1 MAEAMHMTALQ
12 GGFSDAPMDSAAA
25 FRAAMEAMARPG
37 RLQEVTGA
45 TPPEGL
51 SVAAAVLLLTLVDR
65 TTPLHLA
72 PGHDGA
78 AVRDWITFHCGAPL
92 VAAEAAV
99 FALGAWEALM
109 PVSRFAIGTPEYP
122 DRAAT
127 LIIEMPELRAD
138 GVTLTGP
145 GIQTTAALNLPEP
158 GVFAENHALF
168 PLGWD
173 AFFTYGSHLAALP
186 RSTRI
191 GAF

>member
-1 MAEAMHMTALQ
+1 MAGAMQMAALQ
-12 GGFSDAPMDSAAA
+12 GGFSEAPKESAAA

-37 RLQEVTGA
+37 RLQEVRGA

-78 AVRDWITFHCGAPL
+78 AIRDWITFHCGAPL

-99 FALGAWEALM
+99 FALGSWAGLM

-127 LIIEMPELRAD
+127 LIVEMPELRAE

-145 GIQTTAALNLPEP
+145 GIQTTAALNLPETEA
-158 GVFAENHALF
+158 FAANHALF

-173 AFFTYGSHLAALP
+173 AFFTRGTQLAALP

>member
-1 MAEAMHMTALQ
+1 MAATMQMAALQ
-12 GGFSDAPMDSAAA
+12 GGFSEAPKESAAA

-37 RLQEVTGA
+37 RLQEVSGA

-51 SVAAAVLLLTLVDR
+51 SVAAAVLLLALVDR

-78 AVRDWITFHCGAPL
+78 AVRDWITFHCGARL

-99 FALGAWEALM
+99 FALGSWAGLM

-127 LIIEMPELRAD
+127 LIVEMPELRAE

-145 GIQTTAALNLPEP
+145 GIQTTAALNLPETEA
-158 GVFAENHALF
+158 FAENHALF

-173 AFFTYGSHLAALP
+173 AFFTRGTQLAALP
-186 RSTRI
+186 RSTQI